1 MLSLFFFC
9 GCILNNKVEHICL
22 ASISVSPSSMVISK
36 GQSATI
42 NSIAAHYDDESSA
55 IIEFDDC
62 TYKSSVASVTVSNGI
77 ITVSSACGVPIAKI
91 TINYTEGDITK
102 STTVNVYIPGGGG

>member
-1 MLSLFFFC
+1 
-9 GCILNNKVEHICL
+9 
-22 ASISVSPSSMVISK
+22 MVINK
-36 GQSATI
+36 EQSATI